1 MSNVI
6 QNLSE
11 ITDSREMLEARPHK
25 FTSIFAYVLIALLAI
40 ALIWSYFGKIDI
52 VVKTNGVVKSNE
64 KTISVLN
71 EVDGKVDN
79 VNFKEGQS
87 VKEGDILY
95 TLDCKDV
102 ILNKDNYEKQLEIL
116 ENDTENINKL
126 RKSILENKSYFD
138 ANNLNET
145 EYYNKYLEYS
155 TTNEKLL
162 LTEKQTDLE
171 INATNDNKLISSK
184 SFIKEISENNDV
196 INSLNRLL
204 ESIYE
209 NENKFLP
216 GDELYYSEY
225 TDYQLSIENIKNSIE
240 QKKLELQNA
249 QNKYTEA
256 INDYKNQINNAEAA
270 YNNSI
275 LKLQQYKSGYISQIE
290 ESITKN
296 KNSLSDA
303 EDTYSLND
311 TKVSQIEKKID
322 NLQLLVE
329 SINSAQNLFTDPNST
344 YYKQYVDYT
353 NNLKNHQGSDEEA
366 YKNSYLM
373 KINES
378 IDDER
383 NTLDQLQPESSSSDT
398 KSDNINKNINNLKK
412 LRLSISENTN
422 YFSESNKEYYNKFL
436 EYQNNVSELQNNINT
451 QKDLISSL
459 ESKKYSIINDYE
471 NQISITEKVLEGAQT
486 DLGKYKNKSALDI
499 KSKLDDAN
507 KSTEKLQ
514 TELEKSKITSELD
527 DVNNQLATNDITKY
541 KMDTLVKLDDNTKE
555 NELKLDELKTNIQTL
570 QFNVDKSTV
579 KATID
584 GVVNVKNDIAKGQ
597 LVKSGEEVLSVI
609 PKDNSQYKVQLY
621 VSNKDINGMKVGEK
635 TKYHFQALPY
645 KEYGELIGVITD
657 IAVDSTIEPKTG
669 VSYYLV
675 ESEIENKPLF
685 SYKGETGELK
695 IGMNCEAQVITK
707 QKKILYYLLE
717 KMNLKK

>member
-1 MSNVI
+1 MSNII

-11 ITDSREMLEARPHK
+11 ITDSREMLEAKPHK
-25 FTSIFAYVLIALLAI
+25 FTSIFTYGLIALFAI
-40 ALIWSYFGKIDI
+40 TLIWSYFGKIDI

-145 EYYNKYLEYS
+145 QYYNKYLEYS

-162 LTEKQTDLE
+162 LTERQTDLE

-204 ESIYE
+204 ESIYQ
-209 NENKFLP
+209 NKNNFLP

-311 TKVSQIEKKID
+311 TKVSQIEEKID
-322 NLQLLVE
+322 TLQLLIKSIE
-329 SINSAQNLFTDPNST
+329 SEENLFKDSSST
-344 YYKQYVDYT
+344 YYKQYVDYI
-353 NNLKNHQGSDEEA
+353 NNLNKYESSDQEA

-373 KINES
+373 KINEL

-383 NTLDQLQPESSSSDT
+383 NTLDQLQSGSSSSDT
-398 KSDNINKNINNLKK
+398 KSDNINKIINNLKK
-412 LRLSISENTN
+412 LRSSISENIN

-459 ESKKYSIINDYE
+459 ESKKDSIINDYE
-471 NQISITEKVLEGAQT
+471 NQISITEKVLESAQT

-514 TELEKSKITSELD
+514 TELEKSKITHELD
-527 DVNNQLATNDITKY
+527 NVNNQLATNEITKY
-541 KMDTLVKLDDNTKE
+541 KIDTLVKLDDATKE
-555 NELKLDELKTNIQTL
+555 NEKNLCELKTNIATL
-570 QFNVDKSTV
+570 QFNIDKSTV

-584 GVVNVKNDIAKGQ
+584 GIVNVKNDITKGQ

-645 KEYGELIGVITD
+645 KEYGELTGVITD
-657 IAVDSTIEPKTG
+657 VAVDSTVEPKTG
-669 VSYYLV
+669 ESYYLV
-675 ESEIENKPLF
+675 ESEIKNKPLF